1 MPAWRPKPSL
11 LRLLAS
17 NRIISPV
24 NNPSLSY
31 VQTSICLHRSIEVFL
46 SEIVFP
52 WLSVN
57 NFLASFDLAIY
68 GLLRRLQMVK
78 FMQTRLALIT
88 FSDKRAITSIEYAI
102 IASLIMMVI
111 VASVT
116 SIGHEVKEMFV
127 SLAPVL

>member
-1 MPAWRPKPSL
+1 
-11 LRLLAS
+11 
-17 NRIISPV
+17 
-24 NNPSLSY
+24 
-31 VQTSICLHRSIEVFL
+31 
-46 SEIVFP
+46 
-52 WLSVN
+52 
-57 NFLASFDLAIY
+57 
-68 GLLRRLQMVK
+68 MVK